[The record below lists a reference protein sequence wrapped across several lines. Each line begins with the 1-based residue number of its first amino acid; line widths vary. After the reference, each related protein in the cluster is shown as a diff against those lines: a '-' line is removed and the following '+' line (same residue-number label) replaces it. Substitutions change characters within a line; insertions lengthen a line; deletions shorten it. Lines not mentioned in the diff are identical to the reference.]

1 MFHLFQTKRF
11 DLDVAYISHIC
22 CNNIFQIFQP
32 VLCCNKCFHV
42 ASYKCFIWML
52 HMFHTYV
59 ASVCSI
65 CSSVLYVRCIQVF
78 HVVRGFRRAQGV
90 ERAPVPGDRERR
102 AGDRWM
108 GHAACRCPTDRA
120 RCGGRRSGHNG
131 GARVGGNDLES
142 KGTRRAVRA
151 RRVIQ
156 TCGRCDGTRC
166 TCGTG
171 KKISGWGRLRASL
184 GASTAVTETGDSA
197 CIYLLSKMV
206 SLASIC

>member
-1 MFHLFQTKRF
+1 
-11 DLDVAYISHIC
+11 
-22 CNNIFQIFQP
+22 
-32 VLCCNKCFHV
+32 
-42 ASYKCFIWML
+42 ML
-52 HMFHTYV
+52 HIFHTYV
-59 ASVCSI
+59 ATIYSKYFNRCYVAISVFMLQVTSVLSGCCI
-65 CSSVLYVRCIQVF
+65 CFTYMLQVYVLYVSSVLYVRCIQVF

-108 GHAACRCPTDRA
+108 GHAPCRCPTDRA

-131 GARVGGNDLES
+131 GRVHVWEGMTSNRRGQGVLCVRGES
-142 KGTRRAVRA
+142 SRRAGGVM
-151 RRVIQ
+151 
-156 TCGRCDGTRC
+156 GRGAHVGRE
-166 TCGTG
+166 
-171 KKISGWGRLRASL
+171 KKISGWGRLRASP